1 MKTKLFPVF
10 ILLLATRVSFA
21 QTDSRVMIDTIN
33 QPAIYMEVNMTEGTV
48 KDALDY
54 YFDSMH
60 IAKEKGKGFLIK
72 KGLPYVLFK
81 RAKVDYMQDYLD
93 FYFVVDSKKQKGT
106 DAATIYI
113 AAASGYNTFITPDS
127 KQWSGLKKFAEYL
140 RTNAFEKYNVL
151 QSINDLT
158 RQLDKQRKKLADIL
172 KQKLETE
179 NSITSDSTRMVGL
192 QDMLIKLQNRN

>member
-1 MKTKLFPVF
+1 MRTKLLPVF

-151 QSINDLT
+151 LSINDLT
-158 RQLDKQRKKLADIL
+158 KQLDKQRKKLADIL

-179 NSITSDSTRMVGL
+179 NSIISDSTRMVDL